1 MFSIKRDLVLLCTII
16 KKVGKKKEKKKVAP
30 GRIILGLF
38 IGWHFVQ
45 ENTIFTVVK

>member
-16 KKVGKKKEKKKVAP
+16 KKVGKEKKKVAP